1 MASVHT
7 GLSSWLFPPQIKW
20 AYALPYSLGAGGCSS
35 QPYLFYHRY
44 RCSTEH

>member
-20 AYALPYSLGAGGCSS
+20 PHPLSYSVGAGGCSS
-35 QPYLFYHRY
+35 QPNL
-44 RCSTEH
+44 CLL